1 MMRLPSRTWLLFLL
15 LAVGRCE
22 TEDERD
28 DDMSSAFIEAAK
40 SFLTDRD
47 AVGGLQNVASAFV
60 QSDVGKQV

>member
-1 MMRLPSRTWLLFLL
+1 MRLPSRIWLLFLL

-28 DDMSSAFIEAAK
+28 DMSTAFIEAAK